1 MVTTHVL
8 VHVKVFSLVKYCII
22 KAVNPVI
29 RSKFERELRI
39 IFLYF
44 KEFSFYFLIFS
55 LIILLGTSIL
65 FIWLLKISKCEMN
78 SNWTEALKYMT
89 IFLLGVV
96 FHPFILSLATG
107 LILTSLT
114 LIIIFF
120 PFVLIAYSKYERLI

>member
-55 LIILLGTSIL
+55 LIILFGTSIL

-78 SNWTEALKYMT
+78 SNWTEALKCGISSFYS
-89 IFLLGVV
+89 
-96 FHPFILSLATG
+96 ILSNR
-107 LILTSLT
+107 INSH
-114 LIIIFF
+114 IFNSNNYIF
-120 PFVLIAYSKYERLI
+120 PICTDCLF